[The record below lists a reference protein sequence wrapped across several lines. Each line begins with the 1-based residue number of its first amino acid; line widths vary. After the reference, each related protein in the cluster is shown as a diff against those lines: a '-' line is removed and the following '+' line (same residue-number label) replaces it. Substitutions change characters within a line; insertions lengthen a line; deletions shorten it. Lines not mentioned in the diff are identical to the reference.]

1 MNRIGLID
9 VIPFELPILLMRKKV
24 QQADVVHFHDISG
37 ACSSSSLILL
47 SWFKRV
53 VWTLHDTSI
62 LTGGCIQTAECKT
75 FGKGCGNCPQ
85 LGRWPLNTSVD
96 LTNWILKFKRICLK
110 LSRVE
115 YVVPSIWLQKLCYQQ
130 LGILPKLI
138 RNGVNKDL
146 FYKQST
152 HRKKK
157 QSSYIK
163 VLMSAS
169 NLRDVHKLNNQF
181 LKLID
186 DYHSD
191 EILILMMGNSDNLKL
206 NTKFKIEKLGYIEDE
221 NHKAKVY
228 NEADVLIFP
237 SMGENY
243 PLTILEAVCCGLPVV
258 CYSNTGMTEMIN
270 ELNLRKLEEMP
281 RLLDNLTEPN
291 DKNVI
296 GTSSMKSQ
304 YMQVFKNFE

>member
-1 MNRIGLID
+1 
-9 VIPFELPILLMRKKV
+9 
-24 QQADVVHFHDISG
+24 
-37 ACSSSSLILL
+37 
-47 SWFKRV
+47 
-53 VWTLHDTSI
+53 
-62 LTGGCIQTAECKT
+62 
-75 FGKGCGNCPQ
+75 
-85 LGRWPLNTSVD
+85 
-96 LTNWILKFKRICLK
+96 
-110 LSRVE
+110 
-115 YVVPSIWLQKLCYQQ
+115 
-130 LGILPKLI
+130 
-138 RNGVNKDL
+138 
-146 FYKQST
+146 
-152 HRKKK
+152 
-157 QSSYIK
+157 
-163 VLMSAS
+163 MSAS

-237 SMGENY
+237 SMGENC

-258 CYSNTGMTEMIN
+258 CYSNTGMTELIN
-270 ELNLRKLEEMP
+270 ELNLRELEEMP

-291 DKNVI
+291 DNNVK

-304 YMQVFKNFE
+304 YMQLFKSL